1 MVSTTPNSPGA
12 LVRVYCEDCPVQ
24 HGVFVWLIAD
34 GRKEVCIVCGSHMRL
49 PFDQGYVWTD
59 VVQCTAEFMHV
70 VVALQSLSGGGTP
83 STCLTG
89 AGTDVATC

>member
-1 MVSTTPNSPGA
+1 MVSTTPRSQGA
-12 LVRVYCEDCPVQ
+12 SVRVYCEDHTVQ
-24 HGVFVWLIAD
+24 QGLFVWLTAD

-70 VVALQSLSGGGTP
+70 VVALQSLSRGKRR
-83 STCLTG
+83 
-89 AGTDVATC
+89 VQF